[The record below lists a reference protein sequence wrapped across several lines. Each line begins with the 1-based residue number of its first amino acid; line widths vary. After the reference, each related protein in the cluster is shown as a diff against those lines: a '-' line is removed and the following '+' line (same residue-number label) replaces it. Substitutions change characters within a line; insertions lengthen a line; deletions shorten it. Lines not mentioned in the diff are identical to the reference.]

1 MPDGVRRGPIPGVA
15 GAGRPLDVER
25 LESVLQ
31 DLIACRQLLDQAL
44 KEG

>member
-1 MPDGVRRGPIPGVA
+1 MPAAYDDGPIPGIA
-15 GAGRPLDVER
+15 EEGRSLDVTR

-44 KEG
+44 KG